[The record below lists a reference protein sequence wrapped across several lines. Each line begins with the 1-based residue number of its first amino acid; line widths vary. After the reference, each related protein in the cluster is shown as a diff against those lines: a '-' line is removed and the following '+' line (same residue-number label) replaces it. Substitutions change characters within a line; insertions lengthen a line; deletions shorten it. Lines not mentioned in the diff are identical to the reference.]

1 MSFTFFSKT
10 LDPLVTENGSK
21 QVNVTTQTSFI
32 LIVKLTY
39 FRSLARL
46 VCTIFSL
53 ILGDYLSLK
62 LSVLI
67 TLLSIFHLARISR
80 NENFSVLFFIFRD
93 AQNRQNETLPPCSDN
108 LHNGSI
114 SYKDQNKKAQQGQQ
128 EMASW
133 ASMFTKKHMVY
144 CESMRRF
151 LGGGEAYPAGIFC
164 RLQVAGWNS
173 IITGKP
179 LALRRTYEQ

>member
-46 VCTIFSL
+46 VCTIFSS
-53 ILGDYLSLK
+53 ILGNYLSLK

-80 NENFSVLFFIFRD
+80 NENFSVLFLSFEMPKIDKMKHYLLAVTIYIMGASRIRTRTRKL
-93 AQNRQNETLPPCSDN
+93 NKE
-108 LHNGSI
+108 
-114 SYKDQNKKAQQGQQ
+114 NKKWQAGHPCLQKN
-128 EMASW
+128 MW
-133 ASMFTKKHMVY
+133 FTVNQ
-144 CESMRRF
+144 CGDFWGEGRR
-151 LGGGEAYPAGIFC
+151 I
-164 RLQVAGWNS
+164 RQV
-173 IITGKP
+173 
-179 LALRRTYEQ
+179 